1 MKDTSRALKVSMIAA
16 FAAALAVSA
25 LGCGGGQMG
34 RAGDQVDRSASKTGK
49 VFRGGK

>member
-1 MKDTSRALKVSMIAA
+1 MKNPGRTLSFSIFAL
-16 FAAALAVSA
+16 LAVGA
-25 LGCGGGQMG
+25 LLATQGCGGGQMG